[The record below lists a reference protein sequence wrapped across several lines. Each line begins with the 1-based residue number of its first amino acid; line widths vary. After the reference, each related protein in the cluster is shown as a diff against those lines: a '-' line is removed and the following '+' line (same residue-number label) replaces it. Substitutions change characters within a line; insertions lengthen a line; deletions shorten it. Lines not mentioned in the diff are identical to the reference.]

1 MEPYRTREPEALVI
15 PLIDAPAVETQGVVH
30 NVEDRAIGENL
41 EQSKESELDN
51 WELQNGKYGL
61 DYMGIKETAKE
72 FPMKMQFSYID
83 SFIKAEMAEK
93 GYDKTPTSWQDV
105 LKGIEE
111 EIGTDKNKSAERLSR
126 IYNYLKTLSKYR
138 EIKTKRD
145 SFKKD

>member
-1 MEPYRTREPEALVI
+1 MEPYRTREPEAPVS
-15 PLIDAPAVETQGVVH
+15 PVIDAPAVETPGVVH
-30 NVEDRAIGENL
+30 NVEDRAIGKNL

-61 DYMGIKETAKE
+61 DYMGIKEIAKE

-83 SFIKAEMAEK
+83 SFIKSEMAEK

-111 EIGTDKNKSAERLSR
+111 EIGTDKNKSTERLSR